1 MYCIYADNLPRLFPV
16 LCLSSAAINFSPPSE
31 LANSHPVSPEA
42 EIWPTY

>member
-1 MYCIYADNLPRLFPV
+1 MQITSPTFFLLF
-16 LCLSSAAINFSPPSE
+16 CLSSAAIDLSPPGE